1 MRNADGTPSCRHV
14 SPSRTNTTD
23 RFSTVCSADDFTATG
38 TDIGKTFVTHVA
50 LDSAADAA
58 KAVRALKKL

>member
-1 MRNADGTPSCRHV
+1 MPRRLQA
-14 SPSRTNTTD
+14 SRTTA
-23 RFSTVCSADDFTATG
+23 RVSAAA
-38 TDIGKTFVTHVA
+38 IGKSFVCHVA